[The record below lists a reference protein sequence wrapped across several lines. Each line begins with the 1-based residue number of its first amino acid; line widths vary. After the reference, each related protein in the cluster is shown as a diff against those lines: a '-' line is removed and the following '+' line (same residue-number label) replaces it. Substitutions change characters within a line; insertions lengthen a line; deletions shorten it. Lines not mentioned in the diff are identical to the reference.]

1 MSEPFSIGRRGL
13 MLVLS
18 SPSGAGKTTISR
30 EILANDQNIEMS
42 VSMTTRPRRRGEVD
56 GKDYNFTDMENFNL
70 MVNRREFLEYAKVFD
85 NYYGTPAAPVMDVLV
100 SGRDILFD
108 IDWQGTQ
115 QLSEKPGD
123 DLVSIFILPPSM
135 KDLEHRLKTRA
146 QDSSEVVSHRM
157 EKAAD
162 EVTHYAEYHYIIV
175 NYDVADSVAK
185 VTAILTAERL
195 RRERQIGLG
204 EFVKGLRQGQ

>member
-1 MSEPFSIGRRGL
+1 
-13 MLVLS
+13 
-18 SPSGAGKTTISR
+18 
-30 EILANDQNIEMS
+30 
-42 VSMTTRPRRRGEVD
+42 
-56 GKDYNFTDMENFNL
+56 
-70 MVNRREFLEYAKVFD
+70 
-85 NYYGTPAAPVMDVLV
+85 
-100 SGRDILFD
+100 
-108 IDWQGTQ
+108 
-115 QLSEKPGD
+115 
-123 DLVSIFILPPSM
+123 
-135 KDLEHRLKTRA
+135 
-146 QDSSEVVSHRM
+146 M

>member
-1 MSEPFSIGRRGL
+1 MNELFSIGRRGV

-30 EILANDQNIEMS
+30 EILANDDEIEMS
-42 VSMTTRPRRRGEVD
+42 VSMTTRLPRKGEID
-56 GKDYNFTDMENFNL
+56 GTDYSFIDLTAFNL

-85 NYYGTPAAPVMDVLV
+85 NYYGTPAGPVMDVL
-100 SGRDILFD
+100 SGGRDVLFD

-115 QLSEKPGD
+115 QLAEEAGD

-146 QDSSEVVSHRM
+146 QDSAEVVMRRM
-157 EKAAD
+157 AKASD
-162 EVTHYAEYHYIIV
+162 EVTHYAEYDYIIV

-185 VTAILTAERL
+185 VTAILTAERI
-195 RRERQIGLG
+195 RRERQVGLG
-204 EFVKGLRQGQ
+204 DFVKGLRDGQ